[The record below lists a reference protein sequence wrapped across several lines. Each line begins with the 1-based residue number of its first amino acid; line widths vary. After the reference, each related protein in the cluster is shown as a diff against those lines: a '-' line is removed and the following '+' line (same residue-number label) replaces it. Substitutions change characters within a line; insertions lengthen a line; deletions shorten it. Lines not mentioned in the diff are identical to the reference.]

1 MLLIIITSGA
11 CYRKPYEDIPEEAK
25 ALTKIVDVRGMRC
38 PIPVLKARKH
48 IGGVALGE
56 TLTLLATDP
65 VAPLDLKHF
74 CQEAGQEFVS
84 ETSEDGVFKLVVR
97 RLK

>member
-1 MLLIIITSGA
+1 MRTVLNA
-11 CYRKPYEDIPEEAK
+11 REASL
-25 ALTKIVDVRGMRC
+25 AEILDVRGMRC

-48 IGGVALGE
+48 IGDVALGE

-65 VAPLDLKHF
+65 MAPLDLRHF

-84 ETSEDGVFKLVVR
+84 ETIEDGTFRLVVR

>member
-1 MLLIIITSGA
+1 MS
-11 CYRKPYEDIPEEAK
+11 
-25 ALTKIVDVRGMRC
+25 KILDLRGMRC

-48 IGGVALGE
+48 IADVALGE

-65 VAPLDLKHF
+65 MAPLDLRHF
-74 CQEAGQEFVS
+74 CQEAGHEFVS
-84 ETSEDGVFKLVVR
+84 KSFEDGTFHLVVR